1 MNKYLKTKDKL
12 RKYSIIHLLIF
23 IISIM
28 FLFTSCG
35 SSSHISNSNIK
46 NQDSI
51 EASNTSK
58 HNKNSSEEKKDE
70 LQASSNEK
78 DKTKN
83 NGTSTNGSGDLKV
96 HFIDVGQADSILIT
110 QGSNNMLIDAGNNED
125 SDLVVNYLKKQ
136 GITKLDYVIGTH
148 PHEDHIGGLDA
159 VIRAFDVKKVYMPKK
174 TSTTKTYKDVI
185 TAIKDKGLKIA
196 IPSRGTTFKLGEAV
210 ATVVAP
216 SESSDYEDVN
226 NYSIVIKLK
235 YKNTSFL
242 FAGDAE
248 DILEKEII
256 KGGYDIKVDVL
267 KVGHHGSRSS
277 TTQEFL
283 NKVSP
288 KYAVISVGQ
297 GNEYGHP
304 HKSTMDRLK
313 SKGIPVYRTD
323 EAGTIIATSNGNSIA
338 FNVKA
343 GSYNYR
349 DNNSKSSE
357 SNKYYTN
364 TSSSKAST
372 GSVTKSSTKSTT
384 NNASKSTTNNN
395 VSKGLIK
402 GNINSKGEKIYHL
415 PGGAYYDKTIPE
427 VWFNTEEEARAAGFR
442 PSKK

>member
-1 MNKYLKTKDKL
+1 MNEYLKTKDKL
-12 RKYSIIHLLIF
+12 RKHSITALLISL
-23 IISIM
+23 ISIM
-28 FLFTSCG
+28 ILFTSCG
-35 SSSHISNSNIK
+35 NSNTGNSSIK

-51 EASNTSK
+51 KVSNTSED
-58 HNKNSSEEKKDE
+58 NKNLSEEKKNE
-70 LQASSNEK
+70 LKVNSNEE
-78 DKTKN
+78 DKLKN
-83 NGTSTNGSGDLKV
+83 NEISTKSSGDLKV

-110 QGSNNMLIDAGNNED
+110 QGSNSMLIDAGNNED
-125 SDLVVNYLKKQ
+125 SNLVVNYLKKQ
-136 GITKLDYVIGTH
+136 GITKLDYVVGTH

-196 IPSRGTTFKLGEAV
+196 IPARGTTFKLGEAT

-216 SESSDYEDVN
+216 SESGDYEDVN

-248 DILEKEII
+248 DVSEQEII
-256 KGGYDIKVDVL
+256 KGGYDIKADVL

-277 TTQEFL
+277 TTEVFL

-288 KYAVISVGQ
+288 KYAVISVGE

-323 EAGTIIATSNGNSIA
+323 EAGTIIATSNGNSIT
-338 FNVKA
+338 FSSKA

-349 DNNSKSSE
+349 DNSSKSSQ
-357 SNKYYTN
+357 SNKYYTD

-372 GSVTKSSTKSTT
+372 GSSTKSTT

-395 VSKGLIK
+395 ASKGLIK
-402 GNINSKGEKIYHL
+402 GNINSKGEKIYHI
-415 PGGAYYDKTIPE
+415 PGGAYYDKTVPE
-427 VWFNTEEEARAAGFR
+427 VWFNTEEEAKAAGFR
-442 PSKK
+442 PSKR